1 MFHEITT
8 VFYESKLNP
17 HSYLSKGPSP
27 IDSFH
32 PLQKHVSQHLSVK
45 VSNSLNGSHWKTN
58 SLQSV

>member
-8 VFYESKLNP
+8 IFYESKLNP

-45 VSNSLNGSHWKTN
+45 VSNSLNGSH
-58 SLQSV
+58 